1 MVISV
6 PYGIKYSWL
15 RIFLQK
21 NKHEVK
27 KKLKAGIYYA
37 LAKCL

>member
-15 RIFLQK
+15 RIFLQ
-21 NKHEVK
+21 NVK
-27 KKLKAGIYYA
+27 KNEVLKAGIYYA
-37 LAKCL
+37 LA